1 MEQNLQTDD
10 KDRQEYPLTDIVKL
24 DATLNEILQKVP
36 STAEILVYK
45 QQNFNIN
52 TQWKDWA
59 LEMLMA
65 GYETENLFILAGED
79 IHCNPFEFTE
89 LTDKIFEE
97 LHLNEIDANS
107 TKYGATR

>member
-45 QQNFNIN
+45 QQNSTSIPN
-52 TQWKDWA
+52 
-59 LEMLMA
+59 
-65 GYETENLFILAGED
+65 G
-79 IHCNPFEFTE
+79 
-89 LTDKIFEE
+89 KIG
-97 LHLNEIDANS
+97 L
-107 TKYGATR
+107 